1 MLLNRQT
8 ILNKEKKSKKE
19 KTGNKEGKK
28 KEKEEKEEK
37 EERTEKKKLS
47 LKTKLLIAAGLVI
60 LLIAAGFVGLY
71 MYSPI
76 GKLTRP
82 IFKNVPFPVA
92 IIGNVNVIITSS
104 ELISNVEA
112 VRKFYESQDYSK
124 LGLRVDFS
132 TDEGKKRLKI
142 KEKDVFDKLIEDK
155 IVEKLAKERGIVVTT
170 ADAQKSIEEKIAQS
184 GDRRPL
190 ESDLDLLY
198 GWSINEFRDKIV
210 VYQMYID
217 KLFKWY
223 AENTKQQKGYKKIV
237 KANEELKE
245 DGSNFVDIAR
255 EFSEG
260 ESAKNDGEIGW
271 FPREQLV
278 KEVADVAFEMRQNE
292 ISDIIISPLGFHIV
306 QVQEI
311 RDKEEQKENDPGEM
325 KEVKL
330 RQIFVK
336 GTSFL
341 EWIGEEKKK
350 AQVLVLMKDYRWDSG
365 EGRVRFVDKSM
376 ERIEKKLRI
385 QAEGD
390 PSL

>member
-1 MLLNRQT
+1 M
-8 ILNKEKKSKKE
+8 NKEKKSKKE
-19 KTGNKEGKK
+19 KIDNKEGKGKDK
-28 KEKEEKEEK
+28 KEKEEKK
-37 EERTEKKKLS
+37 ERTERKKLS

-60 LLIAAGFVGLY
+60 LLITAGFVGLY
-71 MYSPI
+71 VYSPI

-82 IFKNVPFPVA
+82 IFKEVPFPVA
-92 IIGNVNVIITSS
+92 IIGNVNAVITSS
-104 ELISNVEA
+104 ELISNVDA

-132 TDEGKKRLKI
+132 TAEGKKRLKI

-155 IVEKLAKERGIVVTT
+155 IIERLANERGIVVTT
-170 ADAQKSIEEKIAQS
+170 ADGQKSIEEKIAQS
-184 GDRRPL
+184 GDRKALELSL
-190 ESDLDLLY
+190 ESLY
-198 GWSINEFRDKIV
+198 GWSINEFRDKV
-210 VYQMYID
+210 VIYQMYIN

-237 KANEELKE
+237 KADEGLKK
-245 DGSNFVDIAR
+245 DGSNFADIVKD
-255 EFSEG
+255 FSEG
-260 ESAKNDGEIGW
+260 ESAKNEGEIGW
-271 FPREQLV
+271 FSREQLV
-278 KEVADVAFEMRQNE
+278 KEVADVAFEMQQNE
-292 ISDIIISPLGFHIV
+292 ISNIIISPLGFHIV

-311 RDKEEQKENDPGEM
+311 RNEEDQKENDSVETN
-325 KEVKL
+325 EVKL

-350 AQVLVLMKDYRWDSG
+350 AQVLVLMKGYRWDSG
-365 EGRVRFVDKSM
+365 EGRVRFVDKSL
-376 ERIEKKLRI
+376 ERMEKKLRI